1 MKRHFLFGPE
11 AGENTGGEQRVPFIG
26 EVDEKQIADWKKL
39 SPLGIYQVVS
49 ESGHVGYFRNPNR
62 NEVNCALQ
70 KTKQPLD
77 PIIEL
82 ANLTVLGGSKELLSN
97 DTMFLGILN
106 EIKGKLDGQRAVL
119 VDL

>member
-1 MKRHFLFGPE
+1 MKRYFLFGPD
-11 AGENTGGEQRVPFIG
+11 ATENTGGEQKVLLVG
-26 EVDEKQIADWKKL
+26 EVDAKQIGEWKAKY
-39 SPLGIYQVVS
+39 PLGIYQVVS
-49 ESGHVGYFRNPNR
+49 ESGHVVYFRNPNR

-70 KTKQPLD
+70 KMKQPLD

-82 ANLTVLGGSKELLSN
+82 ASLTVLGGSTEAQTN

-106 EIKGKLDGQRAVL
+106 KIKEKLDGQRAVL